1 MQFLPRTPLSAL
13 VPQQLQGGFRKPVFV
28 GASPTRG
35 SIFQGRDVTVSI
47 SACDADCAGAN
58 PVALTISF
66 LMGRSSQVI
75 APTKKGWLLTAREPL
90 GESLAMRVRVP
101 LAKPRIC
108 GATCPSD
115 HPVVQL
121 RENTW
126 VQPGRCGFDSH
137 RECHL
142 RRAVEYG
149 LSVKREIASGF
160 EPRPSRNSGWVSI
173 SPLVR
178 RYLKGPTECRVTASA
193 IWRRSSV
200 VEHPSPIRE
209 VAGSSPVS

>member
-1 MQFLPRTPLSAL
+1 
-13 VPQQLQGGFRKPVFV
+13 
-28 GASPTRG
+28 
-35 SIFQGRDVTVSI
+35 
-47 SACDADCAGAN
+47 
-58 PVALTISF
+58 
-66 LMGRSSQVI
+66 MGRCLQVI
-75 APTKKGWLLTAREPL
+75 APKRKGWLLTVREPPD
-90 GESLAMRVRVP
+90 ESSVSRVRVP

-137 RECHL
+137 RECQF
-142 RRAVEYG
+142 RRAVEHG

-160 EPRPSRNSGWVSI
+160 EPRPSRQYGWVSI

-178 RYLKGPTECRVTASA
+178 RAIRKGPTECRL
-193 IWRRSSV
+193 
-200 VEHPSPIRE
+200 PPPPYGG
-209 VAGSSPVS
+209 VA